1 VNASLSLQ
9 RLKRAGELIQALEKI
24 ETELHAIFGF
34 KADKPRKAK
43 AVAEEGPKNEE
54 RPKKRMMSAAGRA
67 RIAAAQRARWAKQKG
82 SAEHKNGTEKVKAK
96 KAKRTMS
103 PEGRAKIAAAQKRR
117 WAKQKAGK

>member
-34 KADKPRKAK
+34 RTEKTPKAK
-43 AVAEEGPKNEE
+43 TVAEDK
-54 RPKKRMMSAAGRA
+54 PKKRVMSAAGRA

-82 SAEHKNGTEKVKAK
+82 PAEHKNGSEKVKAK